1 MDLNI
6 PSTEN
11 KALVRCAV
19 TCPLCSED
27 SEQYRANSSLFWH
40 ADHDI
45 DLQPIGYHSKAG
57 YETLHPHLHHM
68 WHCSSCWFT
77 APHTH
82 FSDPMKNAMIQPQI
96 VTGRLRE
103 LSVTDGTYK
112 QVTELLLARV
122 SDMPRGY
129 LREIALTLLAI
140 LQRDAIEALLGQ
152 GFVVPAGYAMRL
164 AWLHRDLAELPDE
177 AAQTLPLL
185 QSLHAALLPCWAHLP
200 SNETEALELAMKY
213 HADSLQISGFT
224 RHEANEISALRA
236 MGRICI
242 KLDRIE
248 PAREH
253 LISALHQTRDVRA
266 ANTAALA
273 KASGSDGDPTKIT
286 SLSHREQRLRK
297 VLHECEELVEIVHT
311 RVIEREDTRAQ
322 ALLASHQDAPP
333 AAIRQLLTEA
343 GIPKVVV
350 DRYAPAPKKSGFL
363 SRLMG

>member
-1 MDLNI
+1 MDLNQQ
-6 PSTEN
+6 STEN

-19 TCPLCSED
+19 TCPLCGED
-27 SEQYRANSSLFWH
+27 GEQYRPNSNLFWH
-40 ADHDI
+40 ADYDI
-45 DLQPIGYHSKAG
+45 DLQPIGYQSKASF
-57 YETLHPHLHHM
+57 ETFRPQLHHM
-68 WHCSSCWFT
+68 WHCPSCRFT

-112 QVTELLLARV
+112 QATEILLARV
-122 SDMPRGY
+122 SDMLRGY

-140 LQRDAIEALLGQ
+140 LQRNAIEALLGQ

-185 QSLHAALLPCWAHLP
+185 HSLRDALLPCWAHVP
-200 SNETEALELAMKY
+200 SNEAEALELAMKY

-224 RHEANEISALRA
+224 RHEANEISTLRA

-242 KLDRIE
+242 KLDRIDA
-248 PAREH
+248 AREH

-266 ANTAALA
+266 ANMAALT
-273 KASGSDGDPTKIT
+273 KASGSGGDATKIT

-297 VLHECEELVEIVHT
+297 VLHESEELVEIVHA
-311 RVIEREDTRAQ
+311 RIIKREDTRAQ
-322 ALLASHQDAPP
+322 ALMASHREATP
-333 AAIRQLLTEA
+333 AALRQLLSNA
-343 GIPKVVV
+343 GIPVAVV

-363 SRLMG
+363 SRLIG